1 MIGKTILLGV
11 LIISIIFAYFS
22 VSSAVSK
29 KMAISLSLIPI
40 GFTLLLG
47 IGVLLVYLGK

>member
-11 LIISIIFAYFS
+11 LIISVVFAWSS
-22 VSSAVSK
+22 VSAAVAK
-29 KMAISLSLIPI
+29 KMALVWSLIPI

-47 IGVLLVYLGK
+47 IGLLLVCLGI